1 MTQEIVY
8 ICYSRDENE
17 LEFFKWDTF
26 FCYQSEGMNK
36 LFN

>member
-17 LEFFKWDTF
+17 LEFFKWK
-26 FCYQSEGMNK
+26 GMNK